1 MVGNTGGKPG
11 DVRKSA
17 LWGSGN
23 RGGEHRSSA
32 LWGKGGRGAVVT
44 LVTGLVLSVAAG
56 AASVQGA
63 AAGASTIPATYVEP
77 GLLERAQQN
86 PEQMFRLIVQSNLN
100 AFEAERRFDEA
111 EDEDDR
117 ELLLDANEAR
127 RAEQKA
133 NVLSLKSKKKGE
145 RDQARQN
152 RSQLKELRES
162 LLDLRHK
169 VRGDLDDK
177 YEFIKGVSVEM
188 AGRRLL
194 KLARRP
200 GLTITEDVPVR
211 HGVPD
216 RVTGRDGLQLWAAA
230 SGLVPLLRSTPV
242 STNAPAIA
250 IVDSGIDQNRA
261 DFGGGARVIEREV
274 ITTLQ
279 PNSAGDGRGHGTFVA
294 SIAAGSAP
302 GRLGASPTSP
312 IIDVD
317 VMDDNGMGRTSDV
330 IAGAEWIYEHRTALN
345 IRVANFSLH
354 SARPS
359 NFTRDP
365 LDRAVEKLWFGGVV
379 VVTAAGNYGTAN
391 GPSGIKFAPG
401 NDPFVLTVGA
411 LDLNRSLKV
420 SKHEVP
426 AWSAY
431 GRTYDGFMKPDIS
444 AAGRYMIG
452 AIPAGSTL
460 AAEKAS
466 NLVGNGYIRL
476 SGTSFAAPVVAGAA
490 AQLLAR
496 HPEWTPD
503 QVKGALMAT
512 TRKLTNA
519 KVPTHAGG
527 IGEIN
532 AWKAAA
538 LTAPPNPNTALNGF
552 LRTDPATGVTSF
564 DAVSWT
570 DAARANA
577 AWDAVSWSD
586 VSWSDVSWSDVS
598 WSDVSWTDVS
608 WSDVSWSDVIINAAA
623 DAPATVVDGV
633 TEAELEAALLAEPE
647 LAPPAAPVAKA
658 AAPATVATTTP
669 TAAATPTTTTT
680 ATTTP
685 VVAAAPVAASPAAP
699 VAATS
704 TTP

>member
-1 MVGNTGGKPG
+1 
-11 DVRKSA
+11 
-17 LWGSGN
+17 
-23 RGGEHRSSA
+23 
-32 LWGKGGRGAVVT
+32 
-44 LVTGLVLSVAAG
+44 
-56 AASVQGA
+56 VQGA

-77 GLLERAQQN
+77 GLLQRAEHN
-86 PEQMFRLIVQSNLN
+86 PEQMFKLIVQSNVT
-100 AFEAERRFDEA
+100 AQEAERKFDEA

-127 RAEQKA
+127 REEQRA

-152 RSQLKELRES
+152 RVQLKELRET

-169 VRGDLDDK
+169 IRGDLDDR

-194 KLARRP
+194 KLAQRP

-211 HGVPD
+211 HGLPE
-216 RVTGRDGLQLWAAA
+216 RVTGRDGLQLWNAA
-230 SGLVPLLRSTPV
+230 SGLVPLLRHAAAAT
-242 STNAPAIA
+242 APAIA
-250 IVDSGIDQNRA
+250 IVDSGIDQSRA
-261 DFGGGARVIEREV
+261 DFGGRVIEREV
-274 ITTLQ
+274 ITTLK
-279 PNSAGDGRGHGTFVA
+279 PNADGDGRGHGTFVA

-330 IAGAEWIYEHRTALN
+330 IAGAEWIYEHRTEHN

-359 NFTRDP
+359 NFTKDP
-365 LDRAVEKLWFGGVV
+365 LDRAVEKLWFSGVV
-379 VVTAAGNYGTAN
+379 VVTAAGNYGNAN

-411 LDLNRSLKV
+411 LDLNGSLKA

-426 AWSAY
+426 VWSAY
-431 GRTYDGFMKPDIS
+431 GRTYDGFMKPDLS

-460 AAEKAS
+460 AVEKAS

-476 SGTSFAAPVVAGAA
+476 SGTSFAAPVVSGAA
-490 AQLLAR
+490 AQILAR

-519 KVPTHAGG
+519 KVLPYAGG

-532 AWKAAA
+532 AWKAAS

-577 AWDAVSWSD
+577 AWDAVSWTDVSWSD

-608 WSDVSWSDVIINAAA
+608 WSDVIVNAAA
-623 DAPATVVDGV
+623 EAPATVVDGL

-647 LAPPAAPVAKA
+647 LAPAPEPVAKTV
-658 AAPATVATTTP
+658 PATTS
-669 TAAATPTTTTT
+669 TT
-680 ATTTP
+680 ATTSATAP
-685 VVAAAPVAASPAAP
+685 VVATAPVAAPPPATAP
-699 VAATS
+699 VTATS